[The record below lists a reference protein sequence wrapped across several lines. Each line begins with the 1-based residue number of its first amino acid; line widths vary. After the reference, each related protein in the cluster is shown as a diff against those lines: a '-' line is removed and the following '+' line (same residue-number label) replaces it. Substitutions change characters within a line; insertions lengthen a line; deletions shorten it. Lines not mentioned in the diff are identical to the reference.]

1 MSQSPNQHPDLH
13 VERHSGDR
21 SARGIEEVESLDPDD
36 QAVDDAQI
44 TVVVADDHPM
54 RRDAVARDLLDAGFQ
69 VVGTAADGPSAIRRV
84 KATVPD
90 VLVLDLNLPGVHGV
104 EVCAQLAAEEIPTRI
119 LILSVSGERQ
129 DVLDA
134 VKAGASG
141 YLVKSAARE
150 EFLEAV
156 RRTAQGRAVFTPGL
170 AGLVLGEFRRMQNAP
185 SAGAAPQ
192 LTERE
197 TEVLKLVATGMG
209 YKDIAAQLFISHRT
223 VQNHVQNTLGK
234 LQMHNRVELVR
245 YAIAKGL
252 HRD

>member
-1 MSQSPNQHPDLH
+1 MSQGN
-13 VERHSGDR
+13 ERGQ
-21 SARGIEEVESLDPDD
+21 GIEEVEFTDADD
-36 QAVDDAQI
+36 DTVDDTQI

-54 RRDAVARDLLDAGFQ
+54 WRDAVSRDLLDAGFQ
-69 VVGTAADGPSAIRRV
+69 VVGTASDGPSAIRRV
-84 KATVPD
+84 KATTPD

-104 EVCAQLAAEEIPTRI
+104 EVCAQLAADEVPTRI

-156 RRTAQGRAVFTPGL
+156 RRTARGRAVFTPGL

-185 SAGAAPQ
+185 STPAAQQ

-209 YKDIAAQLFISHRT
+209 YKDIAAQLYISHRA

>member
-1 MSQSPNQHPDLH
+1 MTPNQPGSEGTH
-13 VERHSGDR
+13 
-21 SARGIEEVESLDPDD
+21 GIEEVESLEADD
-36 QAVDDAQI
+36 EPLDDSSI

-54 RRDAVARDLLDAGFQ
+54 WRDAVARDLADAGFQ
-69 VVGTAADGPSAIRRV
+69 VVGTAADGLAAIRRV
-84 KATVPD
+84 KATTPD

-104 EVCAQLAAEEIPTRI
+104 GVCEQLATEELPTKI

-156 RRTAQGRAVFTPGL
+156 RRTARGRAVFTPGL
-170 AGLVLGEFRRMQNAP
+170 AGLVLGEFRRMQNAGT
-185 SAGAAPQ
+185 GASTAPQ

-197 TEVLKLVATGMG
+197 TEVLKLVATGMS
-209 YKDIAAQLFISHRT
+209 YKEIAAQLFISHRT

-245 YAIAKGL
+245 YAISKGL

>member
-1 MSQSPNQHPDLH
+1 MTPNQPGAD
-13 VERHSGDR
+13 
-21 SARGIEEVESLDPDD
+21 GIEEVESF
-36 QAVDDAQI
+36 DAEYEPIYDASI

-54 RRDAVARDLLDAGFQ
+54 WRDAVARDLADAGFQ
-69 VVGTAADGPSAIRRV
+69 VVGTAADGLSAIRRV
-84 KATVPD
+84 KATSPD

-104 EVCAQLAAEEIPTRI
+104 GVCEQLATEDLPTRI

-197 TEVLKLVATGMG
+197 TDVHKPVAT
-209 YKDIAAQLFISHRT
+209 
-223 VQNHVQNTLGK
+223 
-234 LQMHNRVELVR
+234 E
-245 YAIAKGL
+245 
-252 HRD
+252 

>member
-1 MSQSPNQHPDLH
+1 MTRDMTGDMTGDMRPNQ
-13 VERHSGDR
+13 SGGD
-21 SARGIEEVESLDPDD
+21 GIEEVESLEAEDEP
-36 QAVDDAQI
+36 VDDASI

-54 RRDAVARDLLDAGFQ
+54 WRDAVARDLTDAGFQ
-69 VVGTAADGPSAIRRV
+69 VVGTAADGAAAVRRV
-84 KATVPD
+84 KATTPD

-104 EVCAQLAAEEIPTRI
+104 EVCAQLAAEELPTKI

-156 RRTAQGRAVFTPGL
+156 RRTARGRAVFTPGL
-170 AGLVLGEFRRMQNAP
+170 AGLVLGEFRRMQNAG
-185 SAGAAPQ
+185 SAATQ

-197 TEVLKLVATGMG
+197 TEVLKLVATGMS
-209 YKDIAAQLFISHRT
+209 YKDIATSLFISHRT

-245 YAIAKGL
+245 YAISKGL